1 MVDGAPSI
9 GRSHQRKR
17 NDRMAQTRRRRQTKH
32 RGNAAG
38 VVESRGRT
46 GRKPT
51 TAEKSG
57 KVGQERAVKA
67 KRTDRFE
74 RPPTWR
80 GAFYRAMAA
89 AVLMLLISLVLL
101 KLKNPNQ
108 AVALF
113 PIVLIAYVPISYYT
127 DLWLYRRRMRGK
139 AKQTGGVGAK

>member
-1 MVDGAPSI
+1 
-9 GRSHQRKR
+9 
-17 NDRMAQTRRRRQTKH
+17 MAQTKRRRQTKH

-51 TAEKSG
+51 TAEKTG
-57 KVGQERAVKA
+57 KAEAKGSAKETRIERL
-67 KRTDRFE
+67 E

-89 AVLMLLISLVLL
+89 AVAMLLLSLLVL

-108 AVALF
+108 AIALF
-113 PIVLIAYVPISYYT
+113 PIVLVAYVPISYYT
-127 DLWLYRRRMRGK
+127 DMWLYKRRMRGK
-139 AKQTGGVGAK
+139 TKRSGGVGAK